1 MSSFKVQWVCDL
13 VDYLSPKLA
22 TIDRNIQK
30 IANSSSVVAN
40 RFSQNM
46 DKMANKAK
54 QFSSDIAPISIAVGG
69 IGIAALKSAA
79 NFETLEIQ
87 LEVLLGSAE
96 KGAELFKDLK
106 KYAAETPFQLPE
118 ITEAAKSLLGVK
130 IPLEQV
136 LSKTKMLGDIAAA
149 SSTNIHDLAI
159 SYGKIVGRNKFQAE
173 GAELFVSKNIPIWN
187 LLEKITGKSSAELA
201 KLASLSKISYEMFD
215 KALLQAT
222 QKNGMYYQATNKLSK
237 SLGGIFSTLT
247 DNVNLSL
254 GELGKNIAQ
263 TTNLK
268 SNMVELANAID
279 KITTAFAKL
288 SPETKQAIIYGGMFV
303 GSLLPLGL
311 AVAGISSSIKN
322 LGLVISLL
330 FKINPWILWITTIA
344 TIILN
349 FDTFI
354 KKLKEVWQIIKTI
367 SIELGSNLIAKF
379 INKISNLPNTFKN
392 AFNLPSQQLKENNI
406 NQISTPKQSFNGGID
421 VNFSNL
427 PKQTLIKSQSTPNF
441 NLGINST
448 YAL

>member
-1 MSSFKVQWVCDL
+1 
-13 VDYLSPKLA
+13 
-22 TIDRNIQK
+22 
-30 IANSSSVVAN
+30 
-40 RFSQNM
+40 
-46 DKMANKAK
+46 
-54 QFSSDIAPISIAVGG
+54 
-69 IGIAALKSAA
+69 
-79 NFETLEIQ
+79 
-87 LEVLLGSAE
+87 
-96 KGAELFKDLK
+96 
-106 KYAAETPFQLPE
+106 
-118 ITEAAKSLLGVK
+118 
-130 IPLEQV
+130 
-136 LSKTKMLGDIAAA
+136 
-149 SSTNIHDLAI
+149 
-159 SYGKIVGRNKFQAE
+159 
-173 GAELFVSKNIPIWN
+173 
-187 LLEKITGKSSAELA
+187 
-201 KLASLSKISYEMFD
+201 
-215 KALLQAT
+215 
-222 QKNGMYYQATNKLSK
+222 MYYEATNKLSK
-237 SLGGIFSTLT
+237 TLSGIFSTLT
-247 DNVNLSL
+247 DNINLSL
-254 GELGKNIAQ
+254 GKLGQDIAQ

-268 SNMVELANAID
+268 SNMVELANAVD

-311 AVAGISSSIKN
+311 AVAGISSAIKN

-367 SIELGSNLIAKF
+367 SIELGGTLIAKF
-379 INKISNLPNTFKN
+379 IDKISNLPNTFKN

-406 NQISTPKQSFNGGID
+406 NQILTPKQSFNGGID